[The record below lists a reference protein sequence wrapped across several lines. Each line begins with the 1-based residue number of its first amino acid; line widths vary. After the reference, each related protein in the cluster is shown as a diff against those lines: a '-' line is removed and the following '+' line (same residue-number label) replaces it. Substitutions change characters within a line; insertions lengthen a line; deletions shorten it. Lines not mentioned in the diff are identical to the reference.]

1 MVSAWRFRFLSLFI
15 FSLYLLVGGRLFY
28 WQIIKG
34 SQLSQRAQSQYIKI
48 TQTWPRRGEI
58 RAFDNFSLAGNTPG
72 FLVFAKPGEIKEK
85 KEALAI
91 IQKLSPILEIKT
103 ATLAASLD
111 QDLVWV
117 LLKNKI
123 DIKTK
128 EKIESL
134 NFSGLGFERQDLRF
148 YPEASLAAHLLGF
161 IGKDENGNDK
171 GYFGLE
177 GYYDRELKGRM
188 GRIKE
193 VKDVQGRPILLAEKT
208 TEEKLDGQN
217 LVLYLD
223 RRVQFIVEEK
233 LKEGIEKYGAKGGT
247 VAVMDPKTGGILAA
261 ASYPSYDPAKYQ
273 EYDETAFRDPLV
285 AETYEPGSTFKVL
298 VMAGALE
305 EKAVSAETQ
314 CDSCSGPVTISDY
327 TIRNW
332 NNKYF
337 PKTNMIGVIEH
348 SDNTGMVFISQK
360 LGLGKMLAALK
371 KFGIN
376 DASGIDLQGEANI
389 PLRAEKNWYP
399 IDLATASF
407 GQGIAVTPIQML
419 TAVSSLANDGKLMEP
434 HVVSK
439 IVDSSGRET
448 IIKPR
453 VVREVISENSAKII
467 TEMMVKAV
475 DNGEA
480 KWAKPKGFRIA
491 GKTGTSQIPIAGHY
505 DPNKTVASFVGFAP
519 ADAPKFVILVKLNE
533 PSSSIYGSET
543 AAPIFFSIARE
554 LLNYYNIPPKEY

>member
-1 MVSAWRFRFLSLFI
+1 MVSIWRFRFLSLLLF
-15 FSLYLLVGGRLFY
+15 FLFLLVGARLFY

-34 SQLSQRAQSQYIKI
+34 SQLSLKAQSQYLKI
-48 TQTWPRRGEI
+48 TQTRPLRGEI
-58 RAFDNFSLAGNTPG
+58 RAFDNFPLAGNAPG
-72 FLVFAKPGEIKEK
+72 FLVFANPREVKEK
-85 KEALAI
+85 KEAPVL
-91 IQKLSPILEIKT
+91 IQKLPSILEMNPASIT
-103 ATLAASLD
+103 ASLN
-111 QDLVWV
+111 QDLVWA

-134 NFSGLGFERQDLRF
+134 NLSGLGFERQDLRF

-161 IGKDENGNDK
+161 VGKDEDGNDK

-177 GYYDRELKGRM
+177 GYYDRELKGRL

-208 TEEKLDGQN
+208 AEEKLDGQN

-223 RRVQFIVEEK
+223 RRVQLVAEEK
-233 LKEGIEKYGAKGGT
+233 LKEGVEKYGARGGT
-247 VAVMDPKTGGILAA
+247 VVVMDPKTGGILAA

-273 EYDETAFRDPLV
+273 EYNEAVFKDPLI
-285 AETYEPGSTFKVL
+285 AEAYEPGSTFKVL
-298 VMAGALE
+298 VMASALE

-314 CDSCSGPVTISDY
+314 CDSCRGPVTIGDY

-337 PKTNMIGVIEH
+337 PNTNMIGVIEH
-348 SDNTGMVFISQK
+348 SDNTGMVFVSQK
-360 LGLGKMLAALK
+360 LGLNKLFNDLK
-371 KFGIN
+371 KFGIGSL
-376 DASGIDLQGEANI
+376 SGIDLQGEANI
-389 PLRAEKNWYP
+389 SLRAEKNWYP

-419 TAVSSLANDGKLMEP
+419 VAVASLANDGKLMEP

-439 IVDSSGRET
+439 IIDSGGRET

-453 VVREVISENSAKII
+453 VVREVISQNTAKII

-491 GKTGTSQIPIAGHY
+491 GKTGTSQIPISGHY
-505 DPNKTVASFVGFAP
+505 DPTKTVASFVGFAP
-519 ADAPKFVILVKLNE
+519 ADDPKFVILVKINE
-533 PSSSIYGSET
+533 PTSSIYGSET
-543 AAPIFFSIARE
+543 AAPIFFQITRD
-554 LLNYYNIPPKEY
+554 LLNYYNIPPKE